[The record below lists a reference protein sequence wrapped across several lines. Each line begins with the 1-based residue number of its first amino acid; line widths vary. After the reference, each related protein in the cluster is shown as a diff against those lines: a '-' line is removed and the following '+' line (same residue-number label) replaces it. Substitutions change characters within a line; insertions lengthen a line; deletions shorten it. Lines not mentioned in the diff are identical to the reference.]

1 MWLSRGFLLNTIE
14 HLYMSLSKMS
24 SEGKLMSA
32 VKNIFAPKSSRVLRV
47 LLVNHG
53 RDWDERQLALEAN
66 VSSGLAHY
74 VCQTLTEL
82 GSVARNEQNRILLLD
97 PLKLLRRW
105 ASYHQYDRVNRF
117 LDYYTFERETDQFV
131 NRMVC
136 LSDKYALSGLIAAWL
151 VAPYVRP
158 VDVHLYIPSEDVAPK
173 IAEKL
178 ELNPTPRGGNVKFVV
193 PYDDGVFYGMR
204 EVRGAKLVSNVQLY
218 VDLYNLPARGEEAA
232 SQLLEVMLKEWQ
244 QKREVR
250 QNV

>member
-1 MWLSRGFLLNTIE
+1 
-14 HLYMSLSKMS
+14 MSLSKMS
-24 SEGKLMSA
+24 NEGKLMPA

-53 RDWDERQLALEAN
+53 RDWDERQLALEAD

-74 VCQTLTEL
+74 VCKTLIEL
-82 GSVARNEQNRILLLD
+82 GFVARNEQNRILLQD

-105 ASYHQYDRVNRF
+105 ASYHQYDCVNRF

-136 LSDKYALSGLIAAWL
+136 LGDKYALSGLVAAWL

-158 VDVHLYIPSEDVAPK
+158 VDVHLYIPAEDVASK

-193 PYDDGVFYGMR
+193 PYDDGVFYGVR

-244 QKREVR
+244 RKTEVR
-250 QNV
+250 